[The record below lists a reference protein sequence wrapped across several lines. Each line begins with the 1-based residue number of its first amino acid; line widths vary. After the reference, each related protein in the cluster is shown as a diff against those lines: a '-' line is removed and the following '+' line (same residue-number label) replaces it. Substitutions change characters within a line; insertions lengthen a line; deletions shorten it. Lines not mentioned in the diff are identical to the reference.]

1 MTHQRI
7 MQWTIRSAGLV
18 LAGICIPAWGQTFPA
33 DNYPSR
39 AIRFVL
45 PTAVG
50 SGSDVLGRVIAHQ
63 MSINLGQPVVPDNR
77 PGAAGVIGVTAV
89 KNAPPDGYTIVFGNL
104 SSIVNA
110 PLLGDPPPYDPL
122 KDFDPV
128 ALVYKSVLILAWNEP
143 GSGTTLAEL
152 IEHARK
158 HRGKLNY
165 SSAGP
170 GSYAHLW
177 IEMLKHRLGIDM
189 VHIPYKGAGPA
200 FQAILTGEVQ
210 FSLAETAVA
219 GAASASSMKVIVQLG
234 EQRSPTYPNIPTVR
248 EAGYPELTSDFWFG
262 ALAPRGTSPRIV
274 QRLNEE
280 LNKVM
285 ASPEVRSRVA
295 AAGGEAIA
303 ADPATFARQIAKD
316 HAQWA
321 PVVTQLGLKGK

>member
-1 MTHQRI
+1 MHRNKLI
-7 MQWTIRSAGLV
+7 DWTTRSVGIALAAAGTL
-18 LAGICIPAWGQTFPA
+18 AWGQT

-104 SSIVNA
+104 SSVVNA

-122 KDFDPV
+122 KDFEPV
-128 ALVYKSVLILAWNEP
+128 ALVYKSVIILAWNEP
-143 GSGTTLAEL
+143 GAGNTLPEL

-158 HRGKLNY
+158 NRGKLNY
-165 SSAGP
+165 SSPGP
-170 GSYAHLW
+170 GSYGHLW
-177 IEMLKHRLGIDM
+177 IEMMKHRLGIDM
-189 VHIPYKGAGPA
+189 VHVPYKGAGPA

-219 GAASASSMKVIVQLG
+219 GAAAASSMRIIVQLG
-234 EQRSPTYPNIPTVR
+234 EQRAATLPNVPTVR
-248 EAGYPELTSDFWFG
+248 EAGYPEFISDFWFG
-262 ALAPRGTSPRIV
+262 ALAPKGTPVRIV

-280 LNKVM
+280 FNKVM
-285 ASPEVRSRVA
+285 ATPEVRARVA

-303 ADPATFARQIAKD
+303 VDPATFARQIAKD

-321 PVVTQLGLKGK
+321 PIVTQLGLKGK